1 MGRLSRRVAFGEAP
15 TRLDLLDLRR
25 PMRRGSLAA
34 GLLALAALAHAGAVA
49 AAPGGIGPPAPQ
61 TDSGEAIS
69 DLYWMV
75 FAVCAVV
82 FVAVEAALVLFI
94 IRFRRQRGVAEDAEG
109 PQIHGNTRLEI
120 IWTII
125 PAAILAAIAIITLAR
140 IPSVE
145 AKGGDELTIK
155 VEAHQ
160 FYWQYDY
167 PNGAVSFDDLRIP
180 VDKRIRLEI
189 VTHDVNHSW
198 WVPALT
204 GKKDAIAGRVN
215 YLSFKPTRTGTWEG
229 QCAEFCGIQHAVMY
243 TRVTVMEESAYESWV
258 EQQASLAGAELGKQE
273 WGAVCAKCH
282 GLAGEGDIGPGIAG
296 NPAITNR
303 QGLIQL
309 LSQGQNTPQFESYM
323 PPVGLGW
330 TGPQY
335 DALIAYIKATPE
347 LSKAPAGVQSGG

>member
-1 MGRLSRRVAFGEAP
+1 
-15 TRLDLLDLRR
+15 
-25 PMRRGSLAA
+25 MRRGTLVVATLAFV
-34 GLLALAALAHAGAVA
+34 ALAHAGVAA

-61 TDSGEAIS
+61 TDSGQAIS

-82 FVAVEAALVLFI
+82 FVAVETALVLFI
-94 IRFRRQRGVAEDAEG
+94 IRFRRRRGTPEGAEG
-109 PQIHGNTRLEI
+109 PQIHGNTRLEV

-125 PAAILAAIAIITLAR
+125 PAVILAAIAIITLTR

-160 FYWQYDY
+160 FYWQYVY
-167 PNGAVSFDDLRIP
+167 PNGAVSFDDLRLP
-180 VDKRIRLEI
+180 VDQRVRLKI
-189 VTHDVNHSW
+189 ITHDVNHSW

-215 YLSFKPTRTGTWEG
+215 YLSFKPTHTGTWEG

-243 TRVTVMEESAYESWV
+243 TRVTVLEQSEYQAWV
-258 EQQASLAGAELGKQE
+258 AQQASLADADLGKQE

-282 GLAGEGDIGPGIAG
+282 GLAGQGDIGPGIAG
-296 NPAITNR
+296 NTTVINR
-303 QGLIQL
+303 QALIKL
-309 LSQGQNTPQFESYM
+309 LSTGQDTPQFESYM
-323 PPVGLGW
+323 PAVGLGW
-330 TGPQY
+330 TGRQY
-335 DALIAYIKATPE
+335 DALIAYVKATPQ
-347 LSKAPAGVQSGG
+347 LLRAPAGGQSGG